1 MRRICRL
8 FPVYLVLI
16 LTLPVTTINA
26 DTIEKDVQALLDE
39 MTVEQKVGQ
48 MTQVTLGILIDKNI
62 KDTVAI
68 VPEKLHEAL
77 HTYQVGSILNTAS
90 RSLSVEQWHD
100 VIKTIQ
106 DEALKTG
113 HGIPVL
119 YGIDSIH
126 GANYVK
132 DSTLFPHNIGVA
144 ATRNSE
150 LARKAARVTAME
162 TRAAGIRWNFDP
174 VFDLGVNPL
183 WSRFPETFGEDSYLA
198 GTMGV
203 ANVLGYG
210 QDGLA
215 SPTSVASCMKHYLGY
230 SDPANGKDR
239 TPAYIPDVVLWEK
252 HLPPFAAAVQ
262 AGAPTI
268 MINSASINGVPVHG
282 SKRLLTDVLRGELGF
297 EGLIVSDWEDVI
309 RLHTRHRVA
318 ETPREAVRMAVE
330 AGLDMS
336 MVPHDYSFAE
346 HLVDLVKTGEIS
358 EERIDRSVAIIL
370 KLKMELG
377 LFDNPYQE
385 PAAVK
390 NFGKPEYSELA
401 LQAALETM
409 TLLENRNGVLPL
421 SKDVKVLLAGPAV
434 ANLGPLHGS
443 WSYTWQGDN
452 EAAYPETTETLLEA
466 FVEELDSDQVVAMA
480 EPGFNA
486 DGNYDAD
493 KLTELADRVDVIV
506 LALGERAYAES
517 PGWID
522 DLNLPERQKALVKAA
537 EATGKPVVLVLV
549 EGRPRIVNDIV
560 PLVDGV
566 LLAYQPGSRGA
577 DAITDVLFGDYNP
590 GGVLPFSYPQ
600 FTGDIM
606 PYDHGVLAE
615 VQQLRPAVIT
625 RGGYKPQWPFGHGL
639 SYTTF
644 EYTDLQLDRETM
656 LDGESLKVSVT
667 VTNTGQRAG
676 HKAVDLFVSDLYAS
690 LSPAVKKLKR
700 FTKVYLQ
707 AGQSKTVGFEL
718 HKDDLSFANLD
729 LQRVVEPGEFRVSV
743 GGLSETFTYK

>member
-1 MRRICRL
+1 MSRICRL
-8 FPVYLVLI
+8 FPAPLMLI
-16 LTLPVTTINA
+16 MALSATAVNA
-26 DTIEKDVQALLDE
+26 DTVDERVQALLDG

-48 MTQVTLGILIDKNI
+48 MTQVTLGILIEKDKDGI
-62 KDTVAI
+62 VF
-68 VPEKLHEAL
+68 VPERLHEAL

-90 RSLSVEQWHD
+90 RSLSIDQWHE
-100 VIKTIQ
+100 VIRTIQ
-106 DEALKTG
+106 DEALKAPG
-113 HGIPVL
+113 AIPVL

-132 DSTLFPHNIGVA
+132 DSTLFPHNIGMA
-144 ATRNSE
+144 ASRNPE
-150 LARKAARVTAME
+150 LARSAARVTAME

-183 WSRFPETFGEDSYLA
+183 WSRFPETFGEDSHLA
-198 GTMGV
+198 QVMGV
-203 ANVLGYG
+203 ANVEGYD
-210 QDGLA
+210 QDGLDA
-215 SPTSVASCMKHYLGY
+215 PTSVASCMKHYLGY

-262 AGAPTI
+262 AGSPTI

-297 EGLIVSDWEDVI
+297 DGLVVSDWQDVI

-346 HLVDLVKTGEIS
+346 HLVDLVKSGDIS
-358 EERIDRSVAIIL
+358 EQRIDRSVAIIL

-377 LFDNPYQE
+377 LFGNPYHE
-385 PAAVK
+385 PEATG
-390 NFGKPEYSELA
+390 NFGKSEYSELA
-401 LQAALETM
+401 LEAARQSL
-409 TLLENRNGVLPL
+409 TLLKNDNSVLPL
-421 SKDVKVLLAGPAV
+421 TKSSKVLLAGPTG
-434 ANLGPLHGS
+434 NTLGPLHGS

-452 EAAYPETTETLLEA
+452 ESAYPESTKTLLDA
-466 FVEELDSDQVVAMA
+466 FVARLGSDNVLSMA
-480 EPGFNA
+480 ENRFNA
-486 DGNYDAD
+486 EGNYDAE
-493 KLTELADRVDVIV
+493 KLKNLAQSADVIV

-522 DLNLPERQKALVKAA
+522 DLNLAARQKGLARAAA
-537 EATGKPVVLVLV
+537 ETGKPVVLVLV

-560 PLVDGV
+560 PLVDGIV
-566 LLAYQPGSRGA
+566 LAYQPGSRGA
-577 DAITDVLFGDYNP
+577 DAIADVVFGDYNP
-590 GGVLPFSYPQ
+590 SGVLPFSYPQ

-615 VQQLRPAVIT
+615 IQQLKPAVIT
-625 RGGYKPQWPFGHGL
+625 RGGYKPQWPFGFGL

-644 EYTDLQLDRETM
+644 EYSGLELDRETIR
-656 LDGESLKVSVT
+656 DGESLKVSIT
-667 VTNTGQRAG
+667 LTNTGERAG
-676 HKAVDLFVSDLYAS
+676 HHAVDLFVSDLYAS

-700 FTKVYLQ
+700 FTKVYLE

-718 HKDDLSFANLD
+718 DKDDLSFVNLD

-743 GGLSETFTYK
+743 GELSETFTYR